1 MAYFLEKATS
11 FSPIFLFFFFFFCI
25 SDIAF
30 VFSETVP
37 PVLLPQLSGPAAA
50 LLSLTLMRTVGTTV
64 LHRWLSPLLLPL
76 TLGSAWY
83 SSKKVE
89 QAQEH
94 NRGQGVTVNKS
105 FQKAWEYQKR
115 SVIDRVT
122 YTAISSGYSE
132 RSTVWTS
139 SEWYKPRSS
148 GNCTTTR
155 CPMSY
160 KRQSTAQSVISLIPK
175 VWDFQSGILTPQVE
189 LNHPRQGMLGQALS
203 ISCSQPIL
211 QH

>member
-1 MAYFLEKATS
+1 MAYRITDTVHPISLTSDYKIWSFLLLLFKLWWHKPS
-11 FSPIFLFFFFFFCI
+11 GPISCKRQTPSLPYFFFFFCI

-64 LHRWLSPLLLPL
+64 LHRWLSPLLLSL

-94 NRGQGVTVNKS
+94 NWGQGVTVNKS
-105 FQKAWEYQKR
+105 FQKALEYQKR

-132 RSTVWTS
+132 MSTVWTS

-148 GNCTTTR
+148 GNSTTTR

-160 KRQSTAQSVISLIPK
+160 KRQSTAQSVISLN
-175 VWDFQSGILTPQVE
+175 S
-189 LNHPRQGMLGQALS
+189 
-203 ISCSQPIL
+203 
-211 QH
+211 